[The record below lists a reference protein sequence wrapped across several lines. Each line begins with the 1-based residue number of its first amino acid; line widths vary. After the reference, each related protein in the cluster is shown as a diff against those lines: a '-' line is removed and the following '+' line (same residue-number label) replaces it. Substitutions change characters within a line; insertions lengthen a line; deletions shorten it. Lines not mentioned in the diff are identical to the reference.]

1 MNKLLF
7 WLHLTAIVVLS
18 LLPVTE
24 LPGGIFNFWDKAQH
38 ALAYALLA
46 LLALRAY
53 PKRRSLS
60 TVLALLL
67 LGGLLELAQAA
78 SGWRHGEWSD
88 LLANGIGIGLGMTL
102 WRGVPRLR

>member
-7 WLHLTAIVVLS
+7 WTLLLVIVVLS

-53 PKRRSLS
+53 PMHRRLN
-60 TVLALLL
+60 TALALLL

-78 SGWRHGEWSD
+78 SGWRYGEWSD
-88 LLANGIGIGLGMTL
+88 LLANGVGIGLGITL
-102 WRGVPRLR
+102 WCGVPRLR